1 MHVFVPLSSRH
12 SPLRIFTSARCGCTL
27 TRHLKTVVAPGAQA
41 TVVGRDGPHRVETTM
56 TMLVAAGTPINPPEP
71 EPHTVQPGRFIYFI
85 GLRLQTRT
93 ILVPRLSASDV
104 QRRLAVTFS
113 SDQNFFLERRFSL
126 LCISKATNIPVQC
139 F

>member
-1 MHVFVPLSSRH
+1 MHAFVPLSSRH

-71 EPHTVQPGRFIYFI
+71 EPHTVQPGRFIYFM

-93 ILVPRLSASDV
+93 ILVPRLSA
-104 QRRLAVTFS
+104 LAQTCNVAWPSRFRVTRI
-113 SDQNFFLERRFSL
+113 FFRTKVSL
-126 LCISKATNIPVQC
+126 LCISKATNIPV
-139 F
+139 